1 MKGKGMRGLGTFQM
15 GQMKQR
21 DARVF
26 LLCQHLR
33 SAIDTLEQ
41 IVSQPFHP
49 PQTSDLATSPPQVSS
64 TAPAAGRELMPA
76 RKLAYSIKEAAD
88 AVGLCRS
95 SIYRLMA
102 TGELP
107 SIKIGKRRLIAADV
121 LNRLVTGK

>member
-1 MKGKGMRGLGTFQM
+1 MRGLGTFQM

-41 IVSQPFHP
+41 IASQPFHP
-49 PQTSDLATSPPQVSS
+49 PQTSDLATSPPQVPSA
-64 TAPAAGRELMPA
+64 APASAREPMPA

-102 TGELP
+102 TDELP
-107 SIKIGKRRLIAADV
+107 SIKIGKRRLISADV

>member
-1 MKGKGMRGLGTFQM
+1 MRGMGKFQI

-21 DARVF
+21 DSRVF

-41 IVSQPFHP
+41 IASQPFHP
-49 PQTSDLATSPPQVSS
+49 PQTSDLATSAQQVPSA
-64 TAPAAGRELMPA
+64 APTSAREDMPA

-121 LNRLVTGK
+121 LNRLVMGK